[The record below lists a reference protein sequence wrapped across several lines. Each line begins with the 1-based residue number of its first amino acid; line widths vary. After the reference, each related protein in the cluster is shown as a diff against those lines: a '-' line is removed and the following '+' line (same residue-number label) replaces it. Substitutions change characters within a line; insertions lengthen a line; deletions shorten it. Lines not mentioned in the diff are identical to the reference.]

1 LAAFFNKKAKQSIEG
16 RKGIFEK
23 LKSEKFDGNWIWM
36 HCASLGEFEQG
47 RPLIEKIKAEQPT
60 QKIILTFFSPSG
72 FEIRKN
78 YDEADCVVYLPYDSP
93 SNTRQFLDIVK
104 PQKAIFVKYEFWHF
118 YLKKLK
124 KRKIP
129 TYLISAVFRKE
140 QSFFKW
146 YGRFFRNMLSAFSHI
161 FTQDENSIQL
171 LKSIDF
177 ENAKAIGDT
186 RVDRVLKIANSAK
199 QFPEIE
205 AFCNQ
210 SPILICGSTW
220 PPDEAI
226 LAPFINQNLP
236 KNWKVIIAPHDIKT
250 KHIEQIQE
258 HFTVPT
264 NTYTNLE
271 IGRKNN
277 AKVLIINNIGM
288 LSSIYQY
295 GKIAYIGGGF
305 GNGIHNTLEPIA
317 FGLPVIFGTKFQK
330 FTEAVE
336 LVKTGGGFSISNQNE
351 LEEVFEKLLEKEEFE
366 KASSQAQSY
375 ISTNQGATLKIYEFL
390 FGTHRF
396 VEEHRG
402 SQR

>member
-23 LKSEKFDGNWIWM
+23 LKSENFDENWIWM

-47 RPLIEKIKAEQPT
+47 RPLIEKIKAEQPN

-78 YDEADCVVYLPYDSP
+78 YDQADCVIYLPYDSP
-93 SNTRQFLDIVK
+93 SNARQFLNIVK

-118 YLKKLK
+118 YLKELK
-124 KRKIP
+124 KRQIP

-146 YGRFFRNMLSAFSHI
+146 YGSFFRNMLSAFTHI

-171 LKSIDF
+171 LKSVDF

-186 RVDRVLKIANSAK
+186 RIDRVLEIGKSAK
-199 QFPEIE
+199 KSPEIE

-210 SPILICGSTW
+210 SPTLICGSTW

-226 LAPFINQNLP
+226 LAPFINKNLP

-250 KHIEQIQE
+250 KHIEQIMAR
-258 HFTVPT
+258 FTVPT

-305 GNGIHNTLEPIA
+305 GSGIHNTLEPIA

-330 FTEAVE
+330 FTEAKE

-351 LEEVFEKLLEKEEFE
+351 FEKVFEKLLEKKEFE
-366 KASSQAQSY
+366 KASSQAKNY
-375 ISTNQGATLKIYEFL
+375 ISNNQGATEKIYQFL
-390 FGTHRF
+390 FET
-396 VEEHRG
+396 
-402 SQR
+402 